1 MCGQQRRHAI
11 ATQRPASGARQYG
24 GVWART
30 LSTRPGASRGGRVL
44 AQWGTA
50 RCAPCPWT
58 RDVRPGATGDVLPT
72 APAQRCNAPA
82 GLDGDPPS
90 RPSAPSGPRGLI
102 RRCEKRV
109 ERSGRQTGH
118 GPAVRART
126 RHRHDAL
133 DEAALARHTQ
143 CRVMKKRVQ
152 RRTADM
158 AAARAGAALV
168 LQSIQKRPAHRR
180 IESAQRQR
188 RRRCPPPLLG
198 KVPPPA
204 AGARSL
210 ATVWGLA
217 CCWRRRR
224 AVQQV
229 APTGGKERFVGR
241 TAAACAP
248 ALGVGCPQRG
258 TRGWC

>member
-1 MCGQQRRHAI
+1 MHA
-11 ATQRPASGARQYG
+11 AR
-24 GVWART
+24 
-30 LSTRPGASRGGRVL
+30 ASRGGRVL

-118 GPAVRART
+118 GPAVSART
-126 RHRHDAL
+126 RHRHGAL

-152 RRTADM
+152 RRTADI

-168 LQSIQKRPAHRR
+168 LQRIQKRPAHRR
-180 IESAQRQR
+180 IEIAQRQR

-204 AGARSL
+204 AGGAVAGDRVGTGVVLAQAPCGATGCSHGWQGAVRGQNGRRLCACSRRWVPTARN
-210 ATVWGLA
+210 A
-217 CCWRRRR
+217 
-224 AVQQV
+224 
-229 APTGGKERFVGR
+229 
-241 TAAACAP
+241 
-248 ALGVGCPQRG
+248 GVVLRDQ
-258 TRGWC
+258 